1 MRVFVVED
9 ASLLRDRLIR
19 QIDAIDGL
27 DIAGYADN
35 ATEAI
40 EQIRQVK
47 PDAILLDI
55 RLKSSNGFQVLEA
68 IKTPGQPPWVIVL
81 TNFAYAQYRKKFIDS
96 GADYFFDKSHE
107 FDQAITTLKKLKKSK

>member
-1 MRVFVVED
+1 MRIFLVED
-9 ASLLRDRLIR
+9 ASLLRDRLVR

-27 DIAGYADN
+27 DIVGHADN
-35 ATEAI
+35 APEAI

-55 RLKSSNGFQVLEA
+55 RLKQSNGFQVLEA
-68 IKTPGQPPWVIVL
+68 VKTPGQPPVVVVL
-81 TNFAYAQYRKKFIDS
+81 TNFAYPQYRKKFIDA

-107 FDQAITTLKKLKKSK
+107 FDQAINTLKKLKKSK